1 MDRLEG
7 AIMFGLNV
15 PLARWAPQMLG
26 VLRIFV
32 ALLYLQ
38 SGLSKYFGFPAP
50 PPANFTAFSLMG
62 LAGVIEIVGSLL
74 LLVGLFTREAAFIM
88 SGEMAVAYFKVRAPL
103 GFFPLLNNGRLDAL
117 FCFVFLYFVFAGPG
131 AWSLDGLRQ
140 SSKRPSFTRP

>member
-1 MDRLEG
+1 MDRLEE
-7 AIMFGLNV
+7 AVMFGLNV

-50 PPANFTAFSLMG
+50 PPPNFTAFSLMG

-88 SGEMAVAYFKVRAPL
+88 SGEMAVAYFTFACAAGFLSAAQQRPL
-103 GFFPLLNNGRLDAL
+103 GRPILLRLPVLRIRRSGRLE
-117 FCFVFLYFVFAGPG
+117 P
-131 AWSLDGLRQ
+131 
-140 SSKRPSFTRP
+140 

>member
-1 MDRLEG
+1 
-7 AIMFGLNV
+7 MFGIDV
-15 PLARWAPQMLG
+15 MWERWTPKMLA

-32 ALLYLQ
+32 ALLFLQ

-50 PPANFTAFSLMG
+50 PPPNFAMFSLIG
-62 LAGVIEIVGSLL
+62 LVGIIEIVGSLL

-88 SGEMAVAYFKVRAPL
+88 SGEMAYAYFTVRAPL

-131 AWSLDGLRQ
+131 AWSLDSLRTTSQ
-140 SSKRPSFTRP
+140 RPISAKR

>member
-1 MDRLEG
+1 
-7 AIMFGLNV
+7 
-15 PLARWAPQMLG
+15 MLG

-32 ALLYLQ
+32 ALLFLQ

-50 PPANFTAFSLMG
+50 PPANFTAFSLIG
-62 LAGVIEIVGSLL
+62 LAGIIEIVGSLL

-117 FCFVFLYFVFAGPG
+117 FCFVFLYLVFAGPG
-131 AWSLDGLRQ
+131 ARSLDARRQ
-140 SSKRPSFTRP
+140 SSGRLSAANR

>member
-1 MDRLEG
+1 MDRLEE
-7 AIMFGLNV
+7 AVMFGLNV
-15 PLARWAPQMLG
+15 PLARWAPQMLA

-50 PPANFTAFSLMG
+50 NFTAFSLMG

-103 GFFPLLNNGRLDAL
+103 GFFPLFNNGRLDAL

-131 AWSLDGLRQ
+131 AWSLDGMRQ
-140 SSKRPSFTRP
+140 SSKRPNFTRP

>member
-1 MDRLEG
+1 
-7 AIMFGLNV
+7 MFGLKL
-15 PLARWAPQMLG
+15 PLTRWSPEMLA

-32 ALLYLQ
+32 ALLFLQ

-50 PPANFTAFSLMG
+50 PPANFTAFSLIG
-62 LAGVIEIVGSLL
+62 LAGIIEIVGSLL
-74 LLVGLFTREAAFIM
+74 LLVGFFTREAAFIM

-131 AWSLDGLRQ
+131 ALSLDARRQ
-140 SSKRPSFTRP
+140 STGRLNAAN

>member
-1 MDRLEG
+1 MDRLEE
-7 AIMFGLNV
+7 AVMFGLNV
-15 PLARWAPQMLG
+15 PLARWAPQMLA

-50 PPANFTAFSLMG
+50 NFAAFSLMG

-131 AWSLDGLRQ
+131 AWSLDSLRQ

>member
-1 MDRLEG
+1 M
-7 AIMFGLNV
+7 
-15 PLARWAPQMLG
+15 LA

-50 PPANFTAFSLMG
+50 NFTAFSLMG

-88 SGEMAVAYFKVRAPL
+88 SGRWPWLLQGACATWLLSSTQQRPFGCPILLRLPVLRVR
-103 GFFPLLNNGRLDAL
+103 GSGRLE
-117 FCFVFLYFVFAGPG
+117 P
-131 AWSLDGLRQ
+131 
-140 SSKRPSFTRP
+140 

>member
-1 MDRLEG
+1 
-7 AIMFGLNV
+7 MFGLKL
-15 PLARWAPQMLG
+15 PLARWSPEMLG
-26 VLRIFV
+26 LLRIFV

-38 SGLSKYFGFPAP
+38 SGLSKYIGFPAP

-62 LAGVIEIVGSLL
+62 LAGVIETVGSLL

-103 GFFPLLNNGRLDAL
+103 GFYPLLNNGRLDAL

-131 AWSLDGLRQ
+131 AWSIDGIRQ
-140 SSKRPSFTRP
+140 PHKRLNAMNS